1 MLMHEAMVAQSLLT
15 AISTEAKKYD
25 AKPIAA
31 TISCG
36 TLYVINDEALSFA
49 FEVLAK
55 GTPCENVKLEIQHKP
70 LQGRCRK
77 CDSAFEF
84 EITAPVCTNCRS
96 DDFELLPDAP
106 LTLEEIEFESE

>member
-15 AISTEAKKYD
+15 AISNEAKKYD
-25 AKPIAA
+25 AKPIAV

-36 TLYVINDEALSFA
+36 TLYAINDEALSFA

-55 GTPCENVKLEIQHKP
+55 GTTCENIKLEIKHKP

-77 CDSAFEF
+77 CDSTFEF
-84 EITAPVCTNCRS
+84 EITDPICTNCRS